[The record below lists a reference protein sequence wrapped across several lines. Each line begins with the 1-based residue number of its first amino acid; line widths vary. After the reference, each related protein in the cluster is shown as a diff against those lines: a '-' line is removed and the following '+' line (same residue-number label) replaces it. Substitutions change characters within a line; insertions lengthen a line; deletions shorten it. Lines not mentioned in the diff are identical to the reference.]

1 MFGLRW
7 IDEFG
12 FSLPHSGLVLYDF
25 AEPGYVFDKAC
36 VVNYNHMS
44 FGGGPLEVGTEEEA
58 EKLMSQNEKDSA
70 NGNNFF
76 ANVILIETSSASC
89 WMKIGDIALAHDL
102 T

>member
-1 MFGLRW
+1 M
-7 IDEFG
+7 
-12 FSLPHSGLVLYDF
+12 
-25 AEPGYVFDKAC
+25 
-36 VVNYNHMS
+36 VNYNHMS